1 MDRIKLFS
9 AFAALAAALA
19 APTSI
24 AFEVGTSSTESV
36 SYENCKDGEGLRCF
50 KLELYVEQDR
60 GGSTGKVAAGL
71 DRVNIHT
78 DAHCDAKTISG
89 ASSYGVPEFTLDM
102 KSGPTTL
109 LKNITLPIGCT
120 FGFHARE
127 TMLWPAKDK
136 IHTFTLDAS
145 NVSGDMCLVFN
156 TWTGHTWSC

>member
-1 MDRIKLFS
+1 MDCTKL
-9 AFAALAAALA
+9 AVALAVALA
-19 APTSI
+19 APVSL
-24 AFEVGTSSTESV
+24 AFEVGVNSTESV
-36 SYENCKDGEGLRCF
+36 AYENCKEGETLECF
-50 KLELYVEQDR
+50 TLQLYIEQDR

-78 DAHCDAKTISG
+78 DNYCEG
-89 ASSYGVPEFTLDM
+89 ATTSTTSPYYGVPEFTLDM
-102 KSGPTTL
+102 KSGATTL

-145 NVSGDMCLVFN
+145 NASDDICMVFN